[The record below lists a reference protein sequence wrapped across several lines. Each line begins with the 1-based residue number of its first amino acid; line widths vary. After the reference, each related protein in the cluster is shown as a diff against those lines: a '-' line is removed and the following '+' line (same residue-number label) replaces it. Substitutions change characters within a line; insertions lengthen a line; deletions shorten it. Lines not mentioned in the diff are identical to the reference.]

1 MRYVEFKAAIDN
13 ELRGKPGGLTWAEL
27 RDQLHLPYERPCPN
41 WTRRLEREIGLSRA
55 KGSGRAFVW
64 KVRKRSRVH

>member
-1 MRYVEFKAAIDN
+1 MRYVEFKETIGM
-13 ELRGKPGGLTWAEL
+13 ELRKNPGELTWVEL
-27 RDQLHLPYERPCPN
+27 RDQLQLPYERPCPN

-64 KVRKRSRVH
+64 KVRKRSQVK